1 MKLPLDGQ
9 AEGSHGPPKPRYLY
23 WFKAWLGMTL
33 FYLGVIWCFCRF
45 AEGTSGFWKL
55 AQIFYPL
62 LAALAVA
69 VSAHRERV
77 APPRKYSFWD
87 DGSEEGATIRHAL
100 TRELLV
106 HVNRKRFTAEDL
118 RGISLEQAD
127 LRYEKLEGLDLRGA
141 RLRGANLQGAHLQK
155 AALDGADL
163 ARCQLERAW
172 LYGASFQGADLR
184 GAQLGGALLIGASFR
199 GADLRGAQFGWS
211 SGASLQRA
219 DLRHAVYNG
228 ATRWP
233 HGFRPD
239 HHDCVFDPTVE
250 HSLPIPVITISDE
263 LPSLPVA
270 SAEPSSEVV
279 RVETRA

>member
-1 MKLPLDGQ
+1 MRLPLDGR

-23 WFKAWLGMTL
+23 WFKAWIWITL
-33 FYLGVIWCFCRF
+33 LYLGAIWYFRGF
-45 AEGTSGFWKL
+45 ADGTSGFWKV

-62 LAALAVA
+62 LAALSVA
-69 VSAHRERV
+69 VSAHRERA
-77 APPRKYSFWD
+77 APPRRYSFWD

-100 TRELLV
+100 TREVLV
-106 HVNRKRFTAEDL
+106 HVYRKTFTAEDL
-118 RGISLEQAD
+118 LGITLEQAD

-163 ARCQLERAW
+163 AGCQLGRAW
-172 LYGASFQGADLR
+172 LYGASFQEANLR
-184 GAQLGGALLIGASFR
+184 GAQLGGASLIGASFR

-219 DLRHAVYNG
+219 DLRHAIYNA

-239 HHDCVFDPTVE
+239 HHDCVFDPTAE
-250 HSLPIPVITISDE
+250 HSFPIPVRTISNE

-270 SAEPSSEVV
+270 AAEPSSEVV
-279 RVETRA
+279 RAETRA